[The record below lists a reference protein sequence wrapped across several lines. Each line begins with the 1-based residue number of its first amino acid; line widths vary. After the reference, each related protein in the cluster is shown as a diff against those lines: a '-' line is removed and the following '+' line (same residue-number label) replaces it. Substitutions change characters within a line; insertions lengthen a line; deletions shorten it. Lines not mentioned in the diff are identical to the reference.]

1 MHRVAGDGVGILAAA
16 IFSSFFVLDRSG
28 RNRSIFQAPFMRD
41 MAGGSY
47 RRALGGTFVSE
58 LLSMN
63 LLMAG
68 MVATVMG

>member
-1 MHRVAGDGVGILAAA
+1 
-16 IFSSFFVLDRSG
+16 
-28 RNRSIFQAPFMRD
+28 MRD

-63 LLMAG
+63 LLIAG

>member
-1 MHRVAGDGVGILAAA
+1 
-16 IFSSFFVLDRSG
+16 
-28 RNRSIFQAPFMRD
+28 